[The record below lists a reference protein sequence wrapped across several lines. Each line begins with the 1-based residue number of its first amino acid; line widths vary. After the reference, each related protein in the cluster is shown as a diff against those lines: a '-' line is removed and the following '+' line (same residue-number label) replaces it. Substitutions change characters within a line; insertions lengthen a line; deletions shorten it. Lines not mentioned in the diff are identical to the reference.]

1 MAWFILLI
9 AGILETVWAVGL
21 RFTNGFTQLWA
32 SVTVVVAMCL
42 SVFLLSVSLKTIP
55 LGTGYAVWTGVGA
68 VGAFLAGAVLFGESL
83 SVGRVVC
90 ILLIIVG
97 IAGLKLCH

>member
-1 MAWFILLI
+1 MAWLILLV

-21 RFTNGFTQLWA
+21 RFTNGFTQFWA
-32 SVTVVVAMCL
+32 SAAVVVAMCL
-42 SVFLLSVSLKTIP
+42 SIFLLSLSLKTIP

-83 SVGRVVC
+83 SPGRVIC
-90 ILLIIVG
+90 ILLIIIG